1 MPNVAYATGWI
12 KDDWASLGNN
22 GSPNCTHSQIGLSH
36 RLPRKISP
44 GPSDEP
50 DCFSALGAGGSRPVI
65 PVLASGDYQ
74 HAAADQDGTGD
85 QGQARLLAQDNCGQ
99 DQGARWL
106 QEEQQGGQGGR
117 QVR

>member
-1 MPNVAYATGWI
+1 M
-12 KDDWASLGNN
+12 
-22 GSPNCTHSQIGLSH
+22 
-36 RLPRKISP
+36 
-44 GPSDEP
+44 
-50 DCFSALGAGGSRPVI
+50 I

-117 QVR
+117 